1 MPVPAFIRAWLTQ
14 MKLNRRR
21 YDRRNVAYAVRLR
34 VGETGHDCLIQDV
47 SPSGALL
54 SGAPI
59 LDPGTRVMLEIP
71 AVGLSAEARVVR
83 NLPAGIAIEF
93 SRDGVG
99 AIIAGWTQGQTPPA
113 H

>member
-1 MPVPAFIRAWLTQ
+1 MPMPAFIRAWLTQ

-21 YDRRNVAYAVRLR
+21 YDRRNVACAVRLL
-34 VGETGHDCLIQDV
+34 VQDAGHDCLIRDV

-54 SGAPI
+54 SGAPV
-59 LDPGTRVMLEIP
+59 LPPGTPVILEIP
-71 AVGLSAEARVVR
+71 AVALCAEARVVR

-99 AIIAGWTQGQTPPA
+99 AIIAGWTQGQTPLA
-113 H
+113 G